1 LASDIGGT
9 ATSCGHCAAIGV
21 FFVGVV
27 VGNRRRRCSRAGR
40 TRARK
45 CRIDGRNNAAAFKT
59 RDAIGQ

>member
-9 ATSCGHCAAIGV
+9 TTGCGHCAAIGV
-21 FFVGVV
+21 FVVGVV